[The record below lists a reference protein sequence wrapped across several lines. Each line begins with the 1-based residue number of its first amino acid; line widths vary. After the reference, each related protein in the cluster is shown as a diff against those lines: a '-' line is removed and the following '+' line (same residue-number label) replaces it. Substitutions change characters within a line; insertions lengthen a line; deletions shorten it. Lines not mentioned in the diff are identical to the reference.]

1 MVQLKG
7 RLEAPSNYIL
17 GYWSELISNG
27 LYRDIATQNVS
38 HFQLHCRNW
47 NNFVSFTFHH
57 FTIYVQQFKKVTI
70 QCFHIPNWEIYDLLS
85 LNSIHMS
92 TNRQWK
98 RGNYCI
104 QAHPSLIQHKKPCNT
119 THKILS
125 LVDLTPKSTLGPR
138 LRAGSHGVPS
148 PKSQVCWGQCMQFIH
163 WEHGIWD
170 LPLHTRSQVMDAHMA
185 TLCGGETQNLCWE
198 LGRIKS

>member
-1 MVQLKG
+1 M
-7 RLEAPSNYIL
+7 
-17 GYWSELISNG
+17 
-27 LYRDIATQNVS
+27 S

-92 TNRQWK
+92 TDRQWK

-148 PKSQVCWGQCMQFIH
+148 LLRSMHAIYPLRAWNLGLTTSHKVPS
-163 WEHGIWD
+163 HGCPHGNTLWRWNSKLVLRAGPNKKLD
-170 LPLHTRSQVMDAHMA
+170 LTSNTNPVYIFA
-185 TLCGGETQNLCWE
+185 
-198 LGRIKS
+198 